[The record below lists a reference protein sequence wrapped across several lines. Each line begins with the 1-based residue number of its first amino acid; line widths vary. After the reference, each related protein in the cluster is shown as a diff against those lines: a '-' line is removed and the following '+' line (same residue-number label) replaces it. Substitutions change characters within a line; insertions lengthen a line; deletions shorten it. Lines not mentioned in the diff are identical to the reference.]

1 MKDCVLY
8 IHGMGGSVGESEHYK
23 PLFPGSAV
31 LGLDYKTFT
40 PWETGE
46 EIRAEVNRLK
56 KEYDRVTLIAN
67 SIGAYFSMCAGIDG
81 LIDKAYFISPIVD
94 MERLIL
100 DMLLRAGATEDELK
114 AKGAIRTAAGE
125 ELSWDYLRYVR
136 DHPVKWEVPT
146 QILCGSRDGLT
157 SRETFAAF
165 AALRGASLTVMEGGE
180 HWFHTREQM
189 RFLDAWIRRR
199 EASDA

>member
-67 SIGAYFSMCAGIDG
+67 SVGAYFSICAGIDG
-81 LIDKAYFISPIVD
+81 LIRKAYFISPVVD
-94 MERLIL
+94 MERLIC
-100 DMLLRAGATEDELK
+100 DMMLRAGVTEDELK
-114 AKGAIRTAAGE
+114 AKGAIRTSAGE
-125 ELSWDYLRYVR
+125 VLSWEYLCRVR
-136 DHPVKWEVPT
+136 GIPVRWNAPT
-146 QILCGSRDGLT
+146 DILYGSLDGLIP
-157 SRETFAAF
+157 RETVAAF
-165 AALRGASLTVMEGGE
+165 AEKSGASLTVMEGGE